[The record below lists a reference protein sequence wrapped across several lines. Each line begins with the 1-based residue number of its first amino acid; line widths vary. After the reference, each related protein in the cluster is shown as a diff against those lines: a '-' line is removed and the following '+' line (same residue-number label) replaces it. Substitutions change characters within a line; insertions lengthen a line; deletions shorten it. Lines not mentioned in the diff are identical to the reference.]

1 VSALAIPHIAEYMR
15 YSRAAT
21 LEAMGAEHVVTA
33 RAKGLRERSVFRR
46 HVFRNALVPL
56 ITIAGLSIPGL
67 ISGSFV
73 IETIF
78 SWPGIGMLGYTAIM
92 QRDYPVQL
100 GIALMAAVVVL
111 FATLITDLTYA
122 VVDPRIRYE

>member
-1 VSALAIPHIAEYMR
+1 
-15 YSRAAT
+15 
-21 LEAMGAEHVVTA
+21 
-33 RAKGLRERSVFRR
+33 
-46 HVFRNALVPL
+46 
-56 ITIAGLSIPGL
+56 L
-67 ISGSFV
+67 ISGSFI

-111 FATLITDLTYA
+111 LATLLTDLTYA